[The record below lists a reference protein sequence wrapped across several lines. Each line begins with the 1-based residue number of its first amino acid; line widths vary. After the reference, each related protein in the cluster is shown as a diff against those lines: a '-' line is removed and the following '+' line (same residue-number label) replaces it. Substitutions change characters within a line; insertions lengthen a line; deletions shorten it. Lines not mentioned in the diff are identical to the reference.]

1 MFIAPANNKD
11 IVICDLSD
19 FLYICDPCRMKPY
32 ILQVREIGH
41 VSLNQVLAAMILILI
56 YFYSL
61 KFRIT

>member
-32 ILQVREIGH
+32 ILQVREIGPG
-41 VSLNQVLAAMILILI
+41 
-56 YFYSL
+56 SL
-61 KFRIT
+61 KQVREQVGF